1 MATRATSTSTGWRCG
16 STTRRHRPSIPMTIR
31 TRPFSR
37 RFTSIFGFPAVWA
50 GRSCGRSRTMTP
62 TARWSRHWRRAWAAD
77 HFPLRPGCHPPNRAA
92 SFLRISRGLNAR
104 EAGEEDNGLQD
115 KFSPRSLRMG
125 SVALLQSLKES
136 ILGQA
141 GVKAIYGEPITAQ
154 GKTIIPVAKLIYGY
168 GAGAGTGGV
177 GNSSAQGEGGGGGA
191 GVRAIPV
198 GVIEISDQGT
208 CFIPITSK

>member
-1 MATRATSTSTGWRCG
+1 
-16 STTRRHRPSIPMTIR
+16 
-31 TRPFSR
+31 
-37 RFTSIFGFPAVWA
+37 
-50 GRSCGRSRTMTP
+50 
-62 TARWSRHWRRAWAAD
+62 
-77 HFPLRPGCHPPNRAA
+77 
-92 SFLRISRGLNAR
+92 
-104 EAGEEDNGLQD
+104 
-115 KFSPRSLRMG
+115 MG

-141 GVKAIYGEPITAQ
+141 GVKAIYGEAITAQ

-208 CFIPITSK
+208 RFIPITSKKKLAGAIVVGTLLGIFLGWRRRRR